1 MKERYKMSMQNQ
13 KKPVRKIPESL
24 ISTIETRIGQAIA
37 ETEYQGYYWR
47 SGNSFE
53 TFVVNGEYIITII
66 NDEKI
71 DPLIKSAKKEADE
84 KKAFGRRVKSLQS
97 KTKLPYDL
105 AKMAARK
112 HPDLD
117 SEAQRLLFSIKRAKT
132 KFIENNEETK
142 RRLREAMSESRMQ
155 EIVSMLLA
163 YKVSLT
169 SQEEALIIKYWLK

>member
-1 MKERYKMSMQNQ
+1 MSMQNQ
-13 KKPVRKIPESL
+13 KKPVHKIPEKL
-24 ISTIETRIGQAIA
+24 ISTIESRIGQTIVEA
-37 ETEYQGYYWR
+37 EYQGYYWR

-53 TFVVNGEYIITII
+53 TFAVNGEYIITII

-71 DPLIKSAKKEADE
+71 DPLIKSVRKEANE

-97 KTKLPYDL
+97 RTKLPYDL

-112 HPDLD
+112 CPDLD
-117 SEAQRLLFSIKRAKT
+117 SEAQRLLFSIKKAKT
-132 KFIENNEETK
+132 KFIEDSESLK
-142 RRLREAMSESRMQ
+142 QRLRDTMSEGKTQ
-155 EIVSMLLA
+155 GIVSMLLA